1 MTRPAPPPCRH
12 ERSGGDPSLLAIL
25 WLIFFVLMF
34 WLTGC
39 SPARHLQLADKH
51 IRKAIEKGAEIA
63 RDTTW
68 HDVTF
73 VSPEIQFSA
82 TIRPDWQV
90 HNIQKPFVAEDE
102 KTGARTEV
110 TIDLKDDCSP
120 DCIDTVYIE
129 TTVPAREETKKV
141 PVKTETKISAGY
153 TRWDL
158 IILAIAAC
166 AVGAVAS
173 RLCWR

>member
-1 MTRPAPPPCRH
+1 MTTYSRKNP
-12 ERSGGDPSLLAIL
+12 DNDLLFIV
-25 WLIFFVLMF
+25 IVVGYVLVVMMA
-34 WLTGC
+34 LSSC
-39 SPARHLQLADKH
+39 DASYHLQRA
-51 IRKAIEKGAEIA
+51 KAKGADVKV
-63 RDTTW
+63 DTTW
-68 HDVTF
+68 QDVTII
-73 VSPEIQFSA
+73 SPEIKFG
-82 TIRPDWQV
+82 TVIRPDWQI
-90 HNIQKPFVAEDE
+90 HKIEKPFVAEDE

-173 RLCWR
+173 RLLWR

>member
-1 MTRPAPPPCRH
+1 MTPDLMTISPKGRNT
-12 ERSGGDPSLLAIL
+12 LAIL
-25 WLIFFVLMF
+25 WLIFFMLAF
-34 WLTGC
+34 WLTSCGP
-39 SPARHLQLADKH
+39 SYHLQRA
-51 IRKAIEKGAEIA
+51 KAKGAEV
-63 RDTTW
+63 RSDTTW
-68 HDVTF
+68 QDVTII
-73 VSPEIQFSA
+73 SPEIKFG
-82 TIRPDWQV
+82 TVIRPDWQV

-173 RLCWR
+173 RLFWR